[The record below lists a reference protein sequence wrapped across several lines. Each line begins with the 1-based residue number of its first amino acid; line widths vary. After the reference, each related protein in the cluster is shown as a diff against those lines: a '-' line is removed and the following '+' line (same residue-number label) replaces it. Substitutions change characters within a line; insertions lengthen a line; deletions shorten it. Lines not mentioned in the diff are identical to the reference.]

1 MLQKQESWD
10 IPHSD
15 IFFCSHDQNDS
26 LGTNNVYSCVVKAVY
41 KQKDVAA
48 KILNL
53 HAGITNKTLTD
64 YLDAVHCSKI
74 GHHKNIVQIMGAY
87 IAESSW
93 RIVMELM
100 PTSLWN
106 YLHENGAL
114 ENAPLKIVAEGMA
127 SGLQYLH
134 SDQQALGF
142 AHGGLSSNNV
152 LLDVNSLD
160 EREWSVK
167 LSDYYLT
174 TLCPDGSVSHAKG
187 YAAPEL
193 AAGKMRS
200 KTQAD
205 IYSFGVILVEMNID
219 PELPISNWDETY
231 DEVERNWKPL
241 SDLVKKCI
249 CEDIRLPNI
258 GCVCKELENL
268 K

>member
-1 MLQKQESWD
+1 
-10 IPHSD
+10 
-15 IFFCSHDQNDS
+15 
-26 LGTNNVYSCVVKAVY
+26 
-41 KQKDVAA
+41 
-48 KILNL
+48 
-53 HAGITNKTLTD
+53 
-64 YLDAVHCSKI
+64 
-74 GHHKNIVQIMGAY
+74 MGAY

-152 LLDVNSLD
+152 LLDVNSPD
-160 EREWSVK
+160 EHDWSVK

-193 AAGKMRS
+193 VPRMRP

-219 PELPISNWDETY
+219 PVLPISNWDETL
-231 DEVERNWKPL
+231 DEVECNWKPL

-249 CEDIRLPNI
+249 CDADIRLPNI

>member
-1 MLQKQESWD
+1 MQKQESWD

-15 IFFCSHDQNDS
+15 IVFCSHDQNDS

-48 KILNL
+48 KILNQ
-53 HAGITNKTLTD
+53 HAVTNETLTD
-64 YLDAVHCSKI
+64 YLDVVHCSKI

-87 IAESSW
+87 IAEGSW

-106 YLHENGAL
+106 YLRENGAL

-127 SGLQYLH
+127 GGLQYLH

-142 AHGGLSSNNV
+142 AHGGLSSKNV
-152 LLDVNSLD
+152 LLDVNSPD

-193 AAGKMRS
+193 VTGKMRP
-200 KTQAD
+200 TQAD
-205 IYSFGVILVEMNID
+205 IYSFGVILVEMNTD
-219 PELPISNWDETY
+219 RALPISNLKEAFE
-231 DEVERNWKPL
+231 EVEHNWKPL

-249 CEDIRLPNI
+249 CDADIRLPSI